1 MTNTTPANFEKLFQ
15 LAVPLYCPT
24 EDSEGNLF
32 AVSTNGDV
40 YQVNEGQME
49 VAFST
54 GGQPTGLVFDQHG
67 SSFIADQAHQAI
79 LSQTVTDNR
88 IEITP
93 VIKDFDGHALK
104 GPNSMVLSEKNNLLF
119 FTDSGP
125 LGESSLE
132 SPCGSIFAIDLSV
145 SMLKPVIFGKL
156 AHPSGVALSPSENT
170 LYVCETLKN
179 RVLRV
184 VIHSSGV
191 YHTSVFHQFS
201 GRLGPTAIAVSP
213 SGHLYVA
220 RYDFTECSKQGVI
233 SVINSE
239 TGACEQEL
247 TVQDSA
253 EITGLFFSRVQED
266 ILYATESSSNSLLKI
281 QVGAN

>member
-220 RYDFTECSKQGVI
+220 RYDFTECSK
-233 SVINSE
+233 
-239 TGACEQEL
+239 
-247 TVQDSA
+247 
-253 EITGLFFSRVQED
+253 
-266 ILYATESSSNSLLKI
+266 
-281 QVGAN
+281 